1 MEELNLNY
9 GLSKGQRV
17 TNVIVY
23 SLFAAYTLY
32 LCVKE
37 GIINHFG
44 VWFFISL
51 ALFLLAVVF
60 ILKNTVWLP
69 PAVLSMDKEK
79 ISSNFPGHKSLKIDW
94 INVSKVNIGPGYIIF
109 LLNGGQKQAKIDLLS
124 LRYEDLLTVKSK
136 VIELCEYKNIPY
148 QND

>member
-9 GLSKGQRV
+9 GLSKGQRA

-37 GIINHFG
+37 GITSHFG

-69 PAVLSMDKEK
+69 PAVLSIDKEK
-79 ISSNFPGHKSLKIDW
+79 ISSNFSGHKSLKIDW
-94 INVSKVNIGPGYIIF
+94 VNVSKVNIGPGYIIF
-109 LLNGGQKQAKIDLLS
+109 LLNGGQKQGKIDLLP